1 MAGDLV
7 YFWIPV
13 PDGEAAQ
20 RFYGQLLG
28 WEFGEGNHPEGS
40 QISNTTPHGGISG
53 AADSAS
59 HPQVCFQVDDLDA
72 AMAKVRELGGE
83 TGDPQPGGPG
93 RSVECHD
100 DQGTSF
106 HLWAPSA

>member
-13 PDGEAAQ
+13 PDGEAAK
-20 RFYGQLLG
+20 RFYGELLG
-28 WEFGEGNHPEGS
+28 WEFTPGDHAEGT
-40 QISNTTPHGGISG
+40 QITNVTPHGGISG

-59 HPQVCFQVDDLDA
+59 HPQVVFQVDDLDA
-72 AMAKVRELGGE
+72 AMEKVRELGGE
-83 TGDPQPGGPG
+83 VGEPQPAGEG
-93 RSVECHD
+93 RSVECRD

-106 HLWAPSA
+106 HLWAAR